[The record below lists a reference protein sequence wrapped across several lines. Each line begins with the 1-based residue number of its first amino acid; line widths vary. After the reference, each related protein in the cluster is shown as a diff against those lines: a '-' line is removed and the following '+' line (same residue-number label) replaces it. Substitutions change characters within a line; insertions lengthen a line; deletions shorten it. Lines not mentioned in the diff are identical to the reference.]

1 MNISEKYF
9 DFTAGAKEV
18 SDLDLLYIVSPKV
31 LNSFPSNAYHGH
43 KVGAVRSVTSESAA
57 S

>member
-18 SDLDLLYIVSPKV
+18 SELDLLHIVSPKV

-43 KVGAVRSVTSESAA
+43 KVGAVRSVMSESAA